1 MAGRW
6 SAGAEGRLRE
16 AGCRRLSF
24 QETRPLSTRALL
36 TGCSHSRG
44 RAATRASQP
53 LPLWPSPPPGPSSRR
68 QSVVLST
75 QPHAGVARWAPRS
88 TELPRGC

>member
-16 AGCRRLSF
+16 AGCKRLSF
-24 QETRPLSTRALL
+24 QETRPLGTRALL

-44 RAATRASQP
+44 RAATPASQP
-53 LPLWPSPPPGPSSRR
+53 LPLWPSPPNPMLVWPGGHHGLLSYLEAAKWGR
-68 QSVVLST
+68 QT
-75 QPHAGVARWAPRS
+75 
-88 TELPRGC
+88 